1 LNIID
6 KISLD
11 KIGIRENIER
21 EIERYRKFQS
31 GVLGIK
37 NEKEV
42 QKEINVKSYAKYIL
56 KEGTILEKREL
67 LSSLKTKLVL
77 KNKMIQLEK

>member
-1 LNIID
+1 MNIID